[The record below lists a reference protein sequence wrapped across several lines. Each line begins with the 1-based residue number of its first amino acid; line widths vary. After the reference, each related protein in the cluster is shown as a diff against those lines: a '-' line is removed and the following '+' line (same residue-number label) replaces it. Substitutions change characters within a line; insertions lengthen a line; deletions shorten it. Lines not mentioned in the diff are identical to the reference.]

1 LSNEKSVV
9 LFRSTIESI
18 PFSTAFHATFAI
30 RLSVPFFTPNAL
42 AVFPVKH
49 ANAIFAVFHG
59 KPSVEDDIPKRAA
72 LILAFG
78 RVKVGTVIGASANA
92 NKRSGC
98 HWCFQEI

>member
-18 PFSTAFHATFAI
+18 PFVAAFHATFAI
-30 RLSVPFFTPNAL
+30 RLSIPFFTPHTL
-42 AVFPVKH
+42 AFFPVKN
-49 ANAIFAVFHG
+49 AYAIFAVFHG

-78 RVKVGTVIGASANA
+78 RVEVRTMIRANA
-92 NKRSGC
+92 NVNKRLS
-98 HWCFQEI
+98 HL